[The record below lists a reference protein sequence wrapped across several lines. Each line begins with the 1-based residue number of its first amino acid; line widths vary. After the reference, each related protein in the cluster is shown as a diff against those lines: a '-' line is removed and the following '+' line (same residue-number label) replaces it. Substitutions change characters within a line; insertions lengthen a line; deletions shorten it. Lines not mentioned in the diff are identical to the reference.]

1 MKYKKGLLGPAKASL
16 PICRELSMGN
26 SSSDQIAL
34 NTDLGSAPD
43 NERLRKYR
51 EIIVFFETAISQG
64 KYQEGERLP
73 SESQLVKQFGW
84 SRPTISRAMREMQLA
99 GLIERRAGS
108 GSYVSKSPVALKPFV
123 FGLLVPNFAEM
134 EISEAICGQIA
145 REAQSRGYDLLWTKL
160 FADKEA
166 LVAERICEPYLR
178 QRVAGVFF
186 APVELTQAKDVIN
199 QRIAAILEGAGIPI
213 VLLDRDLFPFPARSK
228 HDLVGIDNYAA
239 GHMLAQHLLECG
251 CKSIAYIAHP
261 FSAATVQA
269 RSAGVVGALLA
280 GGHLP
285 SANWNQALD
294 PLDLEQVRSLL
305 ASAHPDGIICA
316 NDKTAAELMHALHK
330 LNVNVPKDIKVVGI
344 DDVRY
349 AKLLQPALTTV
360 HQPCSSIGTVALK
373 MMLERLADP
382 SLPPRQTLLP
392 VNLIVRESSLVT
404 KIASASF

>member
-1 MKYKKGLLGPAKASL
+1 MKYKKGLPEIADVSL
-16 PICRELSMGN
+16 PIRRELSMEH
-26 SSSDQIAL
+26 STSDQIVI
-34 NTDLGSAPD
+34 NNNDLGSAPD

-51 EIIVFFETAISQG
+51 EIIVFFETAIAQG

-73 SESQLVKQFGW
+73 PGSSARTA
-84 SRPTISRAMREMQLA
+84 SSTISRAMREMQLG

-108 GSYVSKSPVALKPFV
+108 GSYVSKSPVAQKPFV
-123 FGLLVPNFAEM
+123 FGLLIPNFADM
-134 EISEAICGQIA
+134 EISEAVCGQIA
-145 REAQSRGYDLLWTKL
+145 CEAQSRGYDLLWTKL
-160 FADKEA
+160 FAEKES

-199 QRIAAILEGAGIPI
+199 QRIAAILDDAGIPI

-239 GHMLAQHLLECG
+239 GHMLAEHLLECG

-261 FSAATVQA
+261 LSAATVQA
-269 RSAGVVGALLA
+269 RSAGVVGALLTA
-280 GGHLP
+280 GHLP
-285 SANWNQALD
+285 STNWNQALD
-294 PLDLEQVRSLL
+294 PMDLEQVRLLL

-330 LNVNVPKDIKVVGI
+330 LNVKVPKDIKVVGI

-404 KIASASF
+404 KIA